1 MPKVLIV
8 DDDID
13 LLEGQK
19 LFLEGNGY
27 TVKTALSMKEG
38 VEALES
44 FLPDIIVVDL
54 MMEHYDSG
62 FVFCKK
68 AREIPGLSDIPM
80 IMQTAAPEET
90 GFTFDAYNPK
100 EREWMKVDE
109 ILTKPVPL
117 EHLKRVIEQYLGR
130 AKKNG

>member
-1 MPKVLIV
+1 VPKVLIV
-8 DDDID
+8 DDDVD
-13 LLEGQK
+13 LIEGQK
-19 LFLEGNGY
+19 IFLVGKGY
-27 TVKTALSMKEG
+27 TVRTALSMKEG

-68 AREIPGLSDIPM
+68 AREIPGLADVPM
-80 IMQTAAPEET
+80 IMQTAAPKET
-90 GFTFDAYNPK
+90 GFTFDASNSK

-117 EHLKRVIEQYLGR
+117 EHLRGIIEQYLGR
-130 AKKNG
+130 SKKNG